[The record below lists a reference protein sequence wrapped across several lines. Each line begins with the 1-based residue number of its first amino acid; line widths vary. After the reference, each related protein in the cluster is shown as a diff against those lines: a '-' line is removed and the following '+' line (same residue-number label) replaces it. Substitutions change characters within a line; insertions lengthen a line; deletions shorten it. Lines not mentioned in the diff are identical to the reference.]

1 MTEPQRLEEAD
12 LDAYLQ
18 RIGYQGEA
26 APTLATLRA
35 IHYAHATSI
44 AFENLTPLLRQ
55 PMRLDLPALLEKL
68 VYGGRGGWCFEQ
80 NLLLSHALRALGF
93 RVSGLAARVRWS
105 VPDEVITARSHM
117 LLRVELDEGPY
128 IADVGFGGLTLTAP
142 LRLAPGQ
149 VQLTPHEPFRLV
161 EHGAGY
167 ALQAQ
172 LGEEWRTLY
181 AFELQEQHQ
190 VDYEMSNWYLATNP
204 RSHFL
209 ASLLAKLA
217 RSAIAARPDDG
228 RRYALRNN
236 QLSVHHRDGHSER
249 RTLTSVAQLCAVLER
264 DFRLKLPDGPALE
277 DALAPLVTAPRRQ
290 ARQAAGRRCPA
301 SARPARPGQF
311 AQSGQQQ
318 PSRPGHGR

>member
-1 MTEPQRLEEAD
+1 MTESPRLEEAD

-35 IHYAHATSI
+35 IHYGHATSI
-44 AFENLTPLLRQ
+44 AFENLSPLLRQ
-55 PMRLDLPALLEKL
+55 PVRLDLPALLEKL
-68 VYGGRGGWCFEQ
+68 IYGGRGGWCFEQ

-93 RVSGLAARVRWS
+93 RVSGLAARVRWN
-105 VPDEVITARSHM
+105 VPDEIITARSHM
-117 LLRVELDEGPY
+117 LLRVELDDGPY

-142 LRLAPGQ
+142 LRLAPDEAQ
-149 VQLTPHEPFRLV
+149 TTPHEPFRLV
-161 EHGAGY
+161 EHGASY

-172 LGEEWRTLY
+172 LAEEWRTLY

-190 VDYEMSNWYLATNP
+190 VDYEVSNWYLATNP

-209 ASLLAKLA
+209 SSL
-217 RSAIAARPDDG
+217 IAARPDDG

-249 RTLTSVAQLCAVLER
+249 HTLTSVAELCAVLER
-264 DFRLKLPDGPALE
+264 DFRLKLPDGLALE
-277 DALAPLVTAPRRQ
+277 DALAPIVAAP
-290 ARQAAGRRCPA
+290 
-301 SARPARPGQF
+301 
-311 AQSGQQQ
+311 
-318 PSRPGHGR
+318 

>member
-1 MTEPQRLEEAD
+1 MTKPLGLEEAD

-26 APTLATLRA
+26 APTLATLRTV
-35 IHYAHATSI
+35 HYSHATSI

-80 NLLLSHALRALGF
+80 NLLLSHALRTLGF
-93 RVSGLAARVRWS
+93 RVSGLAARVRWN

-142 LRLAPGQ
+142 LRLAPDEAQ
-149 VQLTPHEPFRLV
+149 TTPHEPFRLI

-172 LGEEWRTLY
+172 LDEEWRTLY
-181 AFELQEQHQ
+181 TFEFQEQHQ
-190 VDYEMSNWYLATNP
+190 VDYEVSNWYLATNP

-209 ASLLAKLA
+209 ASL
-217 RSAIAARPDDG
+217 IAARPDDG

-236 QLSVHHRDGHSER
+236 QLSVHHRDGQSER
-249 RTLTSVAQLCAVLER
+249 RTLTSVDELCEVLER
-264 DFRLKLPDGPALE
+264 DFRLRLPEDPALA
-277 DALAPLVTAPRRQ
+277 DTLAPLVAPT
-290 ARQAAGRRCPA
+290 
-301 SARPARPGQF
+301 
-311 AQSGQQQ
+311 
-318 PSRPGHGR
+318 

>member
-1 MTEPQRLEEAD
+1 MTEPPRLEEAD

-18 RIGYQGEA
+18 RIVYQGDA
-26 APTLATLRA
+26 APTLETLRA
-35 IHYAHATSI
+35 IHYGHAKSI
-44 AFENLTPLLRQ
+44 AFENLSPLLRQ

-93 RVSGLAARVRWS
+93 RVSGLAARVRWN

-117 LLRVELDEGPY
+117 LLRVELDDGPF

-142 LRLAPGQ
+142 LRLAPGE
-149 VQLTPHEPFRLV
+149 VQTTPHEPFRLIA
-161 EHGAGY
+161 HGAGY

-181 AFELQEQHQ
+181 TFELQEQHQ
-190 VDYEMSNWYLATNP
+190 VDYEVSNWYLATNP

-209 ASLLAKLA
+209 SSL
-217 RSAIAARPDDG
+217 IAARPDDG

-249 RTLTSVAQLCAVLER
+249 HTLTSVAELCEVLER

-277 DALAPLVTAPRRQ
+277 AALAPLVTAP
-290 ARQAAGRRCPA
+290 
-301 SARPARPGQF
+301 
-311 AQSGQQQ
+311 
-318 PSRPGHGR
+318 

>member
-1 MTEPQRLEEAD
+1 MTETPRLEEAD
-12 LDAYLQ
+12 LDAYLR
-18 RIGYQGEA
+18 RISYQGEA
-26 APTLATLRA
+26 APTLETLRA
-35 IHYAHATSI
+35 IHYGHATSI

-93 RVSGLAARVRWS
+93 QVRGLAARVRWN

-142 LRLAPGQ
+142 LRLIPDEAQ
-149 VQLTPHEPFRLV
+149 TTPHEPFRLI

-167 ALQAQ
+167 ALLAQ

-181 AFELQEQHQ
+181 TFELQEQHQ
-190 VDYEMSNWYLATNP
+190 VDYEVSNWYLATNP

-209 ASLLAKLA
+209 ASL
-217 RSAIAARPDDG
+217 IAARPDAN

-236 QLSVHHRDGHSER
+236 QLSVHQSDGHSEQQ
-249 RTLTSVAQLCAVLER
+249 TLTSVDELCAVLER
-264 DFRLKLPDGPALE
+264 DFRLKLPEGPALV
-277 DALAPLVTAPRRQ
+277 DTLAPLVAHT
-290 ARQAAGRRCPA
+290 
-301 SARPARPGQF
+301 
-311 AQSGQQQ
+311 
-318 PSRPGHGR
+318 

>member
-1 MTEPQRLEEAD
+1 MTEPSRLEEAD

-26 APTLATLRA
+26 APTLETLCA
-35 IHYAHATSI
+35 VHYGHATSI
-44 AFENLTPLLRQ
+44 AFENLTPLLRH

-80 NLLLSHALRALGF
+80 NLLLSHVLRALGF
-93 RVSGLAARVRWS
+93 RVSGLAARVRWN
-105 VPDEVITARSHM
+105 VPEAIVTARSHM
-117 LLRVELDEGPY
+117 LLRVELDDGPY

-142 LRLAPGQ
+142 LRLAPNEEQ
-149 VQLTPHEPFRLV
+149 TTPHEPFRLI

-190 VDYEMSNWYLATNP
+190 VDYEVSNWYLATNP

-209 ASLLAKLA
+209 SSL
-217 RSAIAARPDDG
+217 IAARPDAD

-249 RTLTSVAQLCAVLER
+249 QTLTSVDELCAVLER
-264 DFRLKLPDGPALE
+264 DFRLRLPEDPALA
-277 DALAPLVTAPRRQ
+277 DTLAPLVAHT
-290 ARQAAGRRCPA
+290 
-301 SARPARPGQF
+301 
-311 AQSGQQQ
+311 
-318 PSRPGHGR
+318 